1 MGCTRIRL
9 MLRYLRSRI
18 PAAILVL
25 IGASLLVFSML
36 HFLPGDPVT
45 IMMASGGGGIAG
57 AQGGD
62 LSAEQYEAI
71 RHQLGLDRPLYVQ
84 FGAFVWNALHGDLGR
99 SFRSNQTVAEMIGSV
114 FPNTLRL
121 ALLSLGISCALGL
134 ALGTLAAVR
143 HNTWIDSATMAL
155 ALFGIAMPNFWFG
168 LVLITIFSLMLGW
181 LPATGAGGWNA
192 IILPALALGLRSAAV
207 IARLTRASL
216 LEVLGEGYLATARAK
231 GLPERVVVLRH
242 GLRNALIPVVTIA
255 GLQFGDLL
263 AGAVVIEVVFARPGI
278 GSLAVKAIENKDFP
292 VVQGTV
298 LVVAAAYVLTNLL
311 TDMTYAM
318 LDPRITYR

>member
-1 MGCTRIRL
+1 VI
-9 MLRYLRSRI
+9 RYLRGRV

-25 IGASLLVFSML
+25 LGASLLVFSML
-36 HFLPGDPVT
+36 HFLPGDPVL

-57 AQGGD
+57 AQGTD
-62 LSAEQYEAI
+62 ISQEQYEAI

-99 SFRSNQTVAEMIGSV
+99 SFRSNQSVAELIANV
-114 FPNTLRL
+114 LPNTFRL
-121 ALLSLGISCALGL
+121 ALLSLGISCLVGV

-143 HNTWIDSATMAL
+143 HNTWIDSATMAF
-155 ALFGIAMPNFWFG
+155 ALFGVAMPNFWFG
-168 LVLITIFSLMLGW
+168 LILISVFALYLRW
-181 LPATGAGGWNA
+181 LPATGIGGWNA
-192 IILPALALGLRSAAV
+192 IILPALALGMRSAAV

-216 LEVLGEGYLATARAK
+216 LEVLSEGYLTTARAK
-231 GLPERVVVLRH
+231 GLPERIVILRH
-242 GLRNALIPVVTIA
+242 SLRNALIPVVTIA

-278 GSLAVKAIENKDFP
+278 GNLAVKAIENKDFP

-298 LVVAAAYVLTNLL
+298 LVVATAYVVTNLL
-311 TDMTYAM
+311 TDVVYAL
-318 LDPRITYR
+318 LDPRITYT

>member
-1 MGCTRIRL
+1 

-36 HFLPGDPVT
+36 HFLPGDPVM

-62 LSAEQYEAI
+62 LTAEQYEAI

-143 HNTWIDSATMAL
+143 HNSWVDSATMAL

-168 LVLITIFSLMLGW
+168 LVLITIFSLTLGW
-181 LPATGAGGWNA
+181 LPASGSGGWNA
-192 IILPALALGLRSAAV
+192 IILPAMALGLRSAAV

-231 GLPERVVVLRH
+231 GLPERAVVLRH

-298 LVVAAAYVLTNLL
+298 LVVATAYVLTNLL
-311 TDMTYAM
+311 TDATYAM

>member
-1 MGCTRIRL
+1 MP
-9 MLRYLRSRI
+9 RYLRSRI

-25 IGASLLVFSML
+25 LGASLLVFSML
-36 HFLPGDPVT
+36 HFLPGDPVL
-45 IMMASGGGGIAG
+45 IMMASGGSGLAG
-57 AQGGD
+57 AQGAD
-62 LSAEQYEAI
+62 LTQEQYEAI

-99 SFRSNQTVAEMIGSV
+99 SFRSNQTVSEMIGNV

-121 ALLSLGISCALGL
+121 ALLSLGISCLLGV

-143 HNTWIDSATMAL
+143 HNTWIDSATMAF
-155 ALFGIAMPNFWFG
+155 ALFGVAMPNFWFG
-168 LVLITIFSLMLGW
+168 LVLISIFALALGW
-181 LPATGAGGWNA
+181 LPATGVGGWNA
-192 IILPALALGLRSAAV
+192 IILPALALGMRSAAV

-216 LEVLGEGYLATARAK
+216 LEVMSEGYLATARAK
-231 GLPERVVVLRH
+231 GLPERAVVLRH

-298 LVVAAAYVLTNLL
+298 LVVATAYVVTNLL
-311 TDMTYAM
+311 TDVTYAV
-318 LDPRITYR
+318 LDPRITYT

>member
-1 MGCTRIRL
+1 

-62 LSAEQYEAI
+62 LTAEQYEAI

-99 SFRSNQTVAEMIGSV
+99 SFRSNQTVAEMIGGV

-134 ALGTLAAVR
+134 VLGTLAAVR

-168 LVLITIFSLMLGW
+168 LVLITIFSLTLGW

-192 IILPALALGLRSAAV
+192 IILPAMALGLRSAAV

-298 LVVAAAYVLTNLL
+298 LVVATAYVLTNLL
-311 TDMTYAM
+311 TDATYAM

>member
-1 MGCTRIRL
+1 

-25 IGASLLVFSML
+25 LGASLLVFSML
-36 HFLPGDPVT
+36 HFLPGDPVM

-57 AQGGD
+57 AQGSD
-62 LSAEQYEAI
+62 LTQEQYEAI
-71 RHQLGLDRPLYVQ
+71 RQQLGLDRPLYVQ
-84 FGAFVWNALHGDLGR
+84 FGSFVWNALHGDLGR
-99 SFRSNQTVAEMIGSV
+99 SFRSNQTVAELIGNV
-114 FPNTLRL
+114 LPNTIRL
-121 ALLSLGISCALGL
+121 ALLSLGISCLVGV

-143 HNTWIDSATMAL
+143 HNTWIDSATMAF
-155 ALFGIAMPNFWFG
+155 ALFGVAMPNFWFG
-168 LVLITIFSLMLGW
+168 LVLISVFALNLRW
-181 LPATGAGGWNA
+181 FPATGAGGWNA
-192 IILPALALGLRSAAV
+192 IILPALALGIRSAAV

-216 LEVLGEGYLATARAK
+216 LEAMSEGYLATARAK

-298 LVVAAAYVLTNLL
+298 LVVATAYVVTNLL
-311 TDMTYAM
+311 TDVAYAA
-318 LDPRITYR
+318 LDPRITYT

>member
-1 MGCTRIRL
+1 

-36 HFLPGDPVT
+36 HFLPGDPVM

-62 LSAEQYEAI
+62 LTSEQYEAI

-99 SFRSNQTVAEMIGSV
+99 SFRSNQTVAEMIGGV

-121 ALLSLGISCALGL
+121 ALLSLGISCLLGL

-168 LVLITIFSLMLGW
+168 LVLISIFSLTLGW
-181 LPATGAGGWNA
+181 LPATGSGGWNA
-192 IILPALALGLRSAAV
+192 IILPAMALASALRGGDRPPDPCQPAGGAWRRDIWRQPAPRGCRSGSSCCGTAC
-207 IARLTRASL
+207 
-216 LEVLGEGYLATARAK
+216 AT
-231 GLPERVVVLRH
+231 P
-242 GLRNALIPVVTIA
+242 
-255 GLQFGDLL
+255 
-263 AGAVVIEVVFARPGI
+263 
-278 GSLAVKAIENKDFP
+278 
-292 VVQGTV
+292 
-298 LVVAAAYVLTNLL
+298 
-311 TDMTYAM
+311 
-318 LDPRITYR
+318 

>member
-1 MGCTRIRL
+1 MP
-9 MLRYLRSRI
+9 RYLRSRI

-25 IGASLLVFSML
+25 LGASLLVFSML
-36 HFLPGDPVT
+36 HFLPGDPVL
-45 IMMASGGGGIAG
+45 IMMASGGSGLAG
-57 AQGGD
+57 AQGAD
-62 LSAEQYEAI
+62 LSQEQYEAI

-99 SFRSNQTVAEMIGSV
+99 SFRSNQTVSEMIGNV

-121 ALLSLGISCALGL
+121 ALLSLGISCLLGV

-143 HNTWIDSATMAL
+143 HNTWIDSATMAF
-155 ALFGIAMPNFWFG
+155 ALFGVAMPNFWFG
-168 LVLITIFSLMLGW
+168 LVLISIFALALGW
-181 LPATGAGGWNA
+181 LPATGVGGWNA
-192 IILPALALGLRSAAV
+192 IILPALALGVRSAAV

-216 LEVLGEGYLATARAK
+216 LEVMSEGYLATARAK
-231 GLPERVVVLRH
+231 GLPERAVVLRH

-298 LVVAAAYVLTNLL
+298 LVVATAYVVTNLL
-311 TDMTYAM
+311 TDVTYAV
-318 LDPRITYR
+318 LDPRITYT

>member
-1 MGCTRIRL
+1 